1 KRLCSIY
8 KSPRRNEMYL
18 YVERSEALTRVP
30 EALLAAFG
38 PPQHAFD
45 LVLTPERKLA
55 REDIATVLANLEK
68 QGYHLQ
74 MPPAEDEYIEHNPE
88 ELLRRNNPLCPKRD
102 SPDVGSRAVATG
114 HAWPLPAQWLDS
126 RLSIRDDGPRAAN
139 VEPFWRRKPLA
150 ELDASEW
157 E

>member
-1 KRLCSIY
+1 
-8 KSPRRNEMYL
+8 MYL

-38 PPQHAFD
+38 PPRHAFD

-74 MPPAEDEYIEHNPE
+74 MPPAEDEYIEHLPE
-88 ELLRRNNPLCPKRD
+88 ELLRRNDPL
-102 SPDVGSRAVATG
+102 
-114 HAWPLPAQWLDS
+114 
-126 RLSIRDDGPRAAN
+126 
-139 VEPFWRRKPLA
+139 
-150 ELDASEW
+150 
-157 E
+157 